1 MREYALRLPLCKSV
15 GIILGAALFGVAC
28 TANDPAGEAITVACR
43 ETEGDVHALRQR
55 ALQGEADAARCWIA
69 ISDAEPSRSI
79 GDGDRIAMRYVLWV
93 ITGERPDDL
102 LDMAA
107 GYRRVD
113 LINHL
118 SLAHTQLQ
126 IGVHTGVLEDGCYL
140 RPPEM
145 DAIWRAA
152 RPGGGSRACEH
163 AAMPPKPAYDALTD
177 EERSHM
183 GRCRRLWL
191 DIGSDYDGSL
201 RAAGDW
207 LPDDCLKYTRHGSW
221 IGMGDPLDEYY
232 GAPGE

>member
-1 MREYALRLPLCKSV
+1 MREYALCPPLRKSV
-15 GIILGAALFGVAC
+15 GIVLGAALFGVAC
-28 TANDPAGEAITVACR
+28 TANDTAGEAITAACQ
-43 ETEGDVHALRQR
+43 ETERDVHALRQR

-69 ISDAEPSRSI
+69 IIDAEPSRSI

-93 ITGERPDDL
+93 ITGEPPDDL

-118 SLAHTQLQ
+118 SLAHAQLE
-126 IGVHTGVLEDGCYL
+126 IGVHTGVLDDGCYL

-163 AAMPPKPAYDALTD
+163 ATMPRKPAYDALSD
-177 EERSHM
+177 EERRHM
-183 GRCRRLWL
+183 GRCRRLWW